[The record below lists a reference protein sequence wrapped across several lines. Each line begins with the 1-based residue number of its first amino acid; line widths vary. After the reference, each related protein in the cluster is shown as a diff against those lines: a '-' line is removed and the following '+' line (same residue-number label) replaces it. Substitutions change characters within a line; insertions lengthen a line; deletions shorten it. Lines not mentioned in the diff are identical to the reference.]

1 MNNQAS
7 AITDYNDYIA
17 DEWDEEA
24 KAVELVSKTCGS
36 NVAAERA
43 RKHMTQTD
51 LAKAIGEKTSV
62 VIGIENGTG
71 PYVAGQISAIEK
83 ALNCRINRARK
94 K

>member
-1 MNNQAS
+1 
-7 AITDYNDYIA
+7 
-17 DEWDEEA
+17 
-24 KAVELVSKTCGS
+24 
-36 NVAAERA
+36 
-43 RKHMTQTD
+43 MTQTD